1 MTNITITNDV
11 IKCEGHASND
21 VACAMLTALTVSL
34 ADSLINL
41 YAADVDCVLDRGFFE
56 LTIRE
61 PLRDDSD
68 TMLMNSR
75 LDMIFALISSY
86 VYSVKKLALS
96 RPEDF
101 TVTDVSDFLKS

>member
-1 MTNITITNDV
+1 MTDITITNDV

-41 YAADVDCVLDRGFFE
+41 YAADVDCVLDIGFFE

-61 PLRDDSD
+61 PLHDDPD
-68 TMLMNSR
+68 AMLMNSR

>member
-1 MTNITITNDV
+1 MTDITITNDV

-61 PLRDDSD
+61 HLHDDSD
-68 TMLMNSR
+68 AMLMNSR

>member
-11 IKCEGHASND
+11 IKCEGHATND

-56 LTIRE
+56 LTIKE
-61 PLRDDSD
+61 PLHDEAEK
-68 TMLMNSR
+68 MFINPR
-75 LDMIFALISSY
+75 LDTIFALISSY